1 MQRAGVHGALRP
13 TTMGKEVFALTMAS
27 LWVRI
32 KKDRWAY
39 IFLLPSFIFF
49 ATFFLFPVVWSIILS
64 FVDYQV
70 WGASFAGLD
79 NYREI
84 LVDRIFWISLR
95 NNFFYALGVVPL
107 WLGKALIISALIF
120 PFRKPI
126 QTFFKAAF
134 YLPHVTSAV
143 IISMIWLW
151 IYNPPFGL
159 LNYILSLFGSEGI
172 AWLGNTKTALPALI
186 AQTVIMGG
194 GSSIVLI
201 SAAMNG
207 IPTHLYEAAELDGA
221 SPIVTYLHIT
231 LPLLKPTILYLVV
244 MGTIS
249 SFQVFTQV
257 YMMTKG
263 GPQFATT
270 TIVYLIFERA
280 FLNFQFGP
288 ASAMAVVLFAIIFC
302 FALLQF
308 KWLGEEIEY

>member
-1 MQRAGVHGALRP
+1 MDQ
-13 TTMGKEVFALTMAS
+13 EVIAKTMAS
-27 LWVRI
+27 VWARI

-39 IFLLPSFIFF
+39 IFLLPSFAFF
-49 ATFFLFPVVWSIILS
+49 ATFFLFPVIWSIVLS
-64 FVDYQV
+64 FLDYQV

-84 LVDRIFWISLR
+84 MTDRIFWISLR
-95 NNFFYALGVVPL
+95 NNFLYALGVVPL
-107 WLGKALIISALIF
+107 WLGKALLISALIF
-120 PFRKPI
+120 PFRKSI

-134 YLPHVTSAV
+134 YLPHVTSSV

-159 LNYILSLFGSEGI
+159 LNYIVSLFGREGI
-172 AWLGNTKTALPALI
+172 AWLGNTKTALPALV

-221 SPIVTYLHIT
+221 SKLVTYLWIT
-231 LPLLKPTILYLVV
+231 LPLLKPTILYLMV

-270 TIVYLIFERA
+270 TIVYLIFEKA

-288 ASAMAVVLFAIIFC
+288 ASAMAVVLFGIIFC
-302 FALLQF
+302 FALIQF